1 MTTFYQDAAESIGS
15 VEGVLRGIYK
25 KMSKGSDIQ
34 LSAEVIEKFCGSKK
48 DISEMLFN
56 MMTVSIDC
64 IKVLQA
70 GCAEVDLLK
79 SESKEAF
86 KELTEVQAELLESKT
101 RQIEMMQTEVKNTL
115 KTEIK
120 SYSDAVKK
128 ASGEMITIKKI
139 KSVVED
145 VVEDRSKNLMIF
157 GLDDNP
163 DKPMISKVTELFEY
177 LGEKPMF
184 SAERIGRKTPGKV
197 QPVRV
202 ALTRADTVFRLLSK
216 ARRLK
221 ESDKYGKVF
230 LSLDRNVKQREELK
244 SLVREKEEKS
254 RQEPDKLFFIR
265 KGKICSEPRESSKKD
280 EVDIASEE
288 VIKAVDSAGVS
299 EEKSKPAPRR
309 SSLKYR
315 ERTRGQYPP
324 EFFN

>member
-145 VVEDRSKNLMIF
+145 VVEDRSK
-157 GLDDNP
+157 
-163 DKPMISKVTELFEY
+163 KPYDFW
-177 LGEKPMF
+177 P
-184 SAERIGRKTPGKV
+184 
-197 QPVRV
+197 
-202 ALTRADTVFRLLSK
+202 
-216 ARRLK
+216 
-221 ESDKYGKVF
+221 
-230 LSLDRNVKQREELK
+230 
-244 SLVREKEEKS
+244 
-254 RQEPDKLFFIR
+254 
-265 KGKICSEPRESSKKD
+265 
-280 EVDIASEE
+280 
-288 VIKAVDSAGVS
+288 
-299 EEKSKPAPRR
+299 
-309 SSLKYR
+309 
-315 ERTRGQYPP
+315 
-324 EFFN
+324 